1 MPIQVACEECGKRYR
16 YSDERAG
23 QTVECKACGSD
34 IEIPGGRQRAG
45 KKKKTKKSSGLP
57 VAVLAGGGFAA
68 LAVIGLLA
76 LLLSNRKQA
85 ALPTPP
91 GAVTG
96 EQALAANPAQPPPA
110 IIVPAIPGTP
120 STPANSGT
128 IPPDLASQPNPANP
142 TPATSP
148 VAPPANTKPVV
159 SGAASG
165 FRQSKKAKGFKPV
178 ENWKVSVDPSPDA
191 VVLDESKPFKIKT
204 ATGFSVE
211 SVISY
216 PTTPSPFVLV
226 GQEVGSKDP
235 MELWNIVTGTKAA
248 TIKGPKTGGRDCGI
262 SPDGSLFAW
271 FRHEGGGGGIEVY
284 DIKAKKS
291 LGVLPVDSTKFNVA
305 RVCLPTPKRIVALS
319 NVHRSILSWTL
330 PSGDLE
336 REITMGENGQPDPL
350 FAFSPGGRF
359 LAVVSDYLKES
370 VDIYDMDSGDKAG
383 SLAFVD
389 RGPDLFGIAFSLD
402 GTQLAAV
409 YAKSYTADAERVAV
423 WNVADGAI
431 TADFEL
437 PDPDQRK
444 RDLLSSKAGLQWF
457 PDGKRLLFCGQY
469 VIDLDSKSVVF
480 ELPKPTLDFARW
492 VTRRIVSN
500 TSIAAWEGTK
510 KSATIEPIVVQADD
524 IARAKEVAAAGGLLF
539 DTKLPRLT
547 AFDRSKAADRS
558 DMNSAWKAG
567 SDPASGTASLLDS
580 VPFNVD
586 EGRCR
591 EIEFSSSNS
600 GIACAR
606 IADEGDPSSVAMKS
620 LFIRTQL
627 ITGNKRSRIRSRV
640 PPLPCLKNWLEIVD
654 ASKQAPSRRIDVSFP
669 CELMA
674 VSPDGSQVL
683 VQAIDGEG
691 RLDVFSAD
699 GQHVAGCRPYQE
711 ESDKLKREIASAV
724 FLNAN
729 TVAAA
734 SMDDQLIV
742 FRLPACEPVYSLDD
756 AGTVAISPGGKYIA
770 TCAQDRVELRDALS
784 GESRGVVPV
793 EGTVLELSFS
803 VKGDKLAALTDG
815 RRGTAVI
822 VIDLATGS
830 ATSVPIPQATLPMVW
845 CGENELLL
853 GNPLTN
859 APSVQGAKFNVGRS
873 LMLLDLSRKAIVWS
887 YVYDS
892 QDNLTFGRKTFDGRF
907 WLAGA
912 GDRGKPG
919 QIKAI
924 SLPEPATAKL
934 LEGKTFDA
942 QALVHPG
949 GSIGL
954 KFECPDPAG
963 VSGYSKKVREQIE
976 NGIKLNEL
984 TIDEKSPVKMVV
996 SIAPLNESGSVAIK
1010 MLGVS
1015 QPDKA
1020 PDFNLQRK
1028 GASVR
1033 IAYET
1038 GGKAIWESNHQV
1050 FNYAFGLVRIPEGKD
1065 LQAYFDQLMWQRA
1078 SNLIDGSI
1086 PPSHVFAS
1094 DSTRGLGS
1102 SRLTEKGALPV
1113 KKLPSTNCQTQKLRF
1128 CSTASESSPT
1138 QWLHVRRS
1146 KRMA

>member
-23 QTVECKACGSD
+23 QTVECKECGSD
-34 IEIPGGRQRAG
+34 IEIPGGRSRGG
-45 KKKKTKKSSGLP
+45 KKKKSKKNSGLP
-57 VAVLAGGGFAA
+57 VGVLAGCGIAA
-68 LAVIGLLA
+68 VA
-76 LLLSNRKQA
+76 LLGLA
-85 ALPTPP
+85 AFLFTRPRQPALTNPQV
-91 GAVTG
+91 AATG
-96 EQALAANPAQPPPA
+96 EQTSATNPAQPPQSLAAPINPA
-110 IIVPAIPGTP
+110 SPTNSVAPGAAHSNP
-120 STPANSGT
+120 
-128 IPPDLASQPNPANP
+128 ASQPNPS
-142 TPATSP
+142 TTIPATSP
-148 VAPPANTKPVV
+148 AVPPPNTKPVTTGV
-159 SGAASG
+159 ASG
-165 FRQSKKAKGFKPV
+165 FKQSKKANGFKPV
-178 ENWKVSVDPSPDA
+178 ENWKVSVDPSLDA
-191 VVLDESKPFKIKT
+191 VVLDDSKPFKIKT
-204 ATGFSVE
+204 VSGFLSE
-211 SVISY
+211 SVVSH
-216 PTTPSPFVLV
+216 PTTPSPLIFIGTDVA
-226 GQEVGSKDP
+226 SKEP
-235 MELWNIVTGTKAA
+235 IELWNIVTGTKTAS
-248 TIKGPKTGGRDCGI
+248 IKAPKIGGQNVGI
-262 SPDGSLFAW
+262 SPDGSLIAW
-271 FRHEGGGGGIEVY
+271 FRHEGTGGGIEVY
-284 DIKAKKS
+284 DVKAKKT
-291 LGVLPVDSTKFNVA
+291 LGVLQVDSNKFNVA

-319 NVHRSILSWTL
+319 NVHRSILSWAL

-336 REITMGENGQPDPL
+336 RQIEMGENGNPDPQ

-359 LAVVSDYLKES
+359 LAVVSDFLKES
-370 VDIYDMDSGDKAG
+370 VDIYDMDSGEKAG
-383 SLAFVD
+383 SLEFAD

-402 GTQLAAV
+402 GKQLAGV
-409 YAKSYTADAERVAV
+409 YATSFSDKAERIAI

-444 RDLLSSKAGLQWF
+444 RDLLNSQSGLQWF
-457 PDGKRLLFCGQY
+457 PDGKRLLFSGQY
-469 VIDLDSKSVVF
+469 VIDVDSKSVVF
-480 ELPKPTLDFARW
+480 ELPKPTLDFSRR

-510 KSATIEPIVVQADD
+510 QSAAISPIVIQADD
-524 IARAKEVAAAGGLLF
+524 IARAREVAAAGGLMF
-539 DTKLPRLT
+539 DAKLPRLT
-547 AFDRSKAADRS
+547 AFDRSKATDRS
-558 DMNSAWKAG
+558 ATNSAWKAG
-567 SDPASGTASLLDS
+567 SDPAPGTASLLDS
-580 VPFNVD
+580 IPFNTD

-591 EIEFSSSNS
+591 ELEFSSSS
-600 GIACAR
+600 PGIACAR
-606 IADEGDPSSVAMKS
+606 IADEGDPSSIAMKS
-620 LFIRTQL
+620 LFTRTHL

-640 PPLPCLKNWLEIVD
+640 PPLPCVKNWLEIVD

-674 VSPDGSQVL
+674 VSPDGSHVL

-711 ESDKLKREIASAV
+711 ESDKLKREIASAA

-729 TVAAA
+729 TDAAA
-734 SMDDQLIV
+734 TMDDQLIV

-756 AGTVAISPGGKYIA
+756 AGTVTVSPGGKYIA
-770 TCAQDRVELRDALS
+770 TCAQDRVDLRDALS

-793 EGTVLELSFS
+793 EGTVLELTFS

-815 RRGTAVI
+815 RRGTALI
-822 VIDLATGS
+822 VIDMATGS

-859 APSVQGAKFNVGRS
+859 APSVKGAKFNQGRS

-887 YVYDS
+887 YAYDS

-912 GDRGKPG
+912 GDSGKPS

-949 GSIGL
+949 SSIGL

-963 VSGYSKKVREQIE
+963 LTGYSKKVREQIE

-996 SIAPLNESGSVAIK
+996 SIAPLNESGSITLK
-1010 MLGVS
+1010 MLGVA
-1015 QPDKA
+1015 QIDKA
-1020 PDFNLQRK
+1020 PDFTLQRK
-1028 GASVR
+1028 GVSVR
-1033 IAYET
+1033 ISYET
-1038 GGKAIWESNHQV
+1038 EGKSIWESNHQV
-1050 FNYAFGLVRIPEGKD
+1050 FNYAFGLVRIPDGKD
-1065 LQAYFDQLMWQRA
+1065 LQTYFDQMMWQRA
-1078 SNLIDGSI
+1078 SNLVEGSI

-1094 DSTRGLGS
+1094 GSTRGLGS
-1102 SRLTEKGALPV
+1102 SRLTVKGLVPV
-1113 KKLPSTNCQTQKLRF
+1113 KK
-1128 CSTASESSPT
+1128 
-1138 QWLHVRRS
+1138 
-1146 KRMA
+1146 

>member
-1 MPIQVACEECGKRYR
+1 MTIQVACEECGKRYR

-23 QTVECKACGSD
+23 QTVECKECGSD
-34 IEIPGGRQRAG
+34 IEIPGGRPRGG
-45 KKKKTKKSSGLP
+45 KKKKSKKGTGLP
-57 VAVLAGGGFAA
+57 VGLLAGGGFAA
-68 LAVIGLLA
+68 LALIGVLA
-76 LLLSNRKQA
+76 FLFLNRKQA

-91 GAVTG
+91 AAVTG
-96 EQALAANPAQPPPA
+96 EQALAANPAQPPSAVVVPTIPA
-110 IIVPAIPGTP
+110 P
-120 STPANSGT
+120 PANSGT
-128 IPPDLASQPNPANP
+128 TPSNLASQPDPSNP

-148 VAPPANTKPVV
+148 VAPPANTKPVP
-159 SGAASG
+159 SGVASG
-165 FRQSKKAKGFKPV
+165 FQQSKKAKGFKPV

-191 VVLDESKPFKIKT
+191 VALDESKPFKIKT
-204 ATGFSVE
+204 VTGFSVE
-211 SVISY
+211 SVVSY
-216 PTTPSPFVLV
+216 PTTPSPFVLI
-226 GQEVGSKDP
+226 GQEVASKDP
-235 MELWNIVTGTKAA
+235 MELWNIVTGAKTA
-248 TIKGPKTGGRDCGI
+248 TIKGPKTGGHDCGI

-305 RVCLPTPKRIVALS
+305 RVCLPTPKRIIALS
-319 NVHRSILSWTL
+319 NVHRSILSWSL

-336 REITMGENGQPDPL
+336 RQIAMGENGQPDPI

-359 LAVVSDYLKES
+359 LAVVADFLKES
-370 VDIYDMDSGDKAG
+370 VDIYDMDSGEIAG
-383 SLAFVD
+383 SLQFVD

-409 YAKSYTADAERVAV
+409 YAKSYTSDAERVAV

-444 RDLLSSKAGLQWF
+444 RDLLNSKSGLQWF
-457 PDGKRLLFCGQY
+457 PDGKRLLFSGQY

-480 ELPKPTLDFARW
+480 ELPKPTLDFSRMI
-492 VTRRIVSN
+492 TRRVVSN
-500 TSIAAWEGTK
+500 TSVAAWEGTK
-510 KSATIEPIVVQADD
+510 KSATISPIVIQAED
-524 IARAKEVAAAGGLLF
+524 IARAKEVAAAGGLMF
-539 DTKLPRLT
+539 DAKLPKLT

-558 DMNSAWKAG
+558 ASNSAWKAG
-567 SDPASGTASLLDS
+567 SDPAPGTASLLDS
-580 VPFNVD
+580 IPFTTD

-591 EIEFSSSNS
+591 QLEFSSSNS

-654 ASKQAPSRRIDVSFP
+654 VSKQAPSRRIDVSFP

-674 VSPDGSQVL
+674 VSPDGSHVL

-691 RLDVFSAD
+691 RLDIFSAD

-729 TVAAA
+729 TIAAA
-734 SMDDQLIV
+734 SMDDHLIV
-742 FRLPACEPVYSLDD
+742 FRLPACEPVYSVDD
-756 AGTVAISPGGKYIA
+756 AGTVTVSPGGKYIA
-770 TCAQDRVELRDALS
+770 TCAQDRVELREALS
-784 GESRGVVPV
+784 GESRGVVQV
-793 EGTVLELSFS
+793 EGTVVELSFN
-803 VKGDKLAALTDG
+803 VKGDKLAVLTDS

-822 VIDLATGS
+822 VIDMATGS
-830 ATSVPIPQATLPMVW
+830 PASVPIPQATLPMVW

-859 APSVQGAKFNVGRS
+859 APRAQGTKFNVGRT

-892 QDNLTFGRKTFDGRF
+892 QDNLTFASKTFDGRF

-912 GDRGKPG
+912 GESGKPS
-919 QIKAI
+919 QIKAL
-924 SLPEPATAKL
+924 SLPEPATTKL

-942 QALVHPG
+942 QALVQPG
-949 GSIGL
+949 SSVGL

-963 VSGYSKKVREQIE
+963 LSGYSKKVREQIE
-976 NGIKLNEL
+976 SGIKLNEL
-984 TIDEKSPVKMVV
+984 TINESSPVKMVV
-996 SIAPLNESGSVAIK
+996 SIAPLNESGTVTIK

-1015 QPDKA
+1015 QADKV
-1020 PDFNLQRK
+1020 PDFTLQRK
-1028 GASVR
+1028 GVSVR
-1033 IAYET
+1033 ISYET
-1038 GGKAIWESNHQV
+1038 DGKTIWASNHQV
-1050 FNYAFGLVRIPEGKD
+1050 FNYSFGLVRIPEGKD
-1065 LQAYFDQLMWQRA
+1065 LQAYFDQLMWQQA
-1078 SNLIDGSI
+1078 SNLVDGSI
-1086 PPSHVFAS
+1086 PPSHVFAP

-1102 SRLTEKGALPV
+1102 SRLTEKGLVPA
-1113 KKLPSTNCQTQKLRF
+1113 KK
-1128 CSTASESSPT
+1128 
-1138 QWLHVRRS
+1138 
-1146 KRMA
+1146 